1 MEDKVT
7 PLRVLLIEDSAS
19 DAALLLRQL
28 RKDGLDVQHT
38 RVENAQDLLSA
49 LQSQDWDVVIS
60 DYHLPQF
67 DAEAALHIVK
77 DYDADLPFIV
87 VSGTVGEDTAV
98 RMMKSGAHDYLLKDK
113 LARLVPAIQREQ
125 IEAQIRRERRTAL
138 AALEASEER
147 YRRLVDYATDAIF
160 LHDLEGC
167 ILDVNDHACVS
178 LGYTRAELLHKTVN
192 EFVVRVPDS
201 SSTHIWQDLSPG
213 TPVNVPA
220 IHRTK
225 DGSLFPVETRL
236 MQFQS
241 KDQPLVLAVARDI
254 SERKRAEEQLRLSA
268 EVFEYSREA
277 ILITNR
283 AGRII
288 SSNRAFAEMTG
299 YAQTEILGKTMRDL
313 SSSRQDVAFF
323 QQMGDSIRQSGHWSG
338 EFWGRKKDG
347 VIFPVWLSMV
357 LVKDTNGQTRHYIC
371 VANDIS
377 EFKYAE
383 QRIYYLA
390 HFDVLTDL
398 PNRAMLREW
407 MTSALSQA
415 HYNHE
420 EMAVLFVDVDHFK
433 NVNDTLGHH
442 SGDLVLAAMAKR
454 LKTNVSST
462 DLVARMGGDEF
473 VLVLPN
479 IGVDGAVDAAQRI
492 AASLIEPLTIDQ
504 HRINVTISIGIGIYP
519 HDGQTMDVLVKN
531 ADAALYHA
539 KMLGRN
545 NYQFFTEQMNIAAA
559 ERRLLETGLHQA
571 IARNELELYYQP
583 QVDVKTGQVVGAEA
597 LLRWHHPE
605 LGMILPDRLIPVA
618 ENTGLIV
625 SIGEWVLRT
634 ACLQNADWQRRGFLP
649 LVVSVNL
656 SALQI
661 RQNSFQRMVQDA
673 LACSGLAP
681 QYLELELT
689 ESLLMESANTTMSN
703 MQQLT
708 QIGVRLSVDDFGT
721 GYSNLSYLRRFPLAK
736 LKIDR
741 SFVRE
746 APSNNGDVAIVR
758 AVIGLAHT
766 LNLKVIAEGVE
777 TREQYDFLRD
787 EGCDQIQGFFFARP
801 RPAADLFNMLNKPN

>member
-19 DAALLLRQL
+19 DAGLLLRQL
-28 RKDGLDVQHT
+28 HKAGLDVQHT

-49 LQSQDWDVVIS
+49 LRLQDWDVVIS

-67 DAEAALHIVK
+67 DAEAALRIVK
-77 DYDADLPFIV
+77 DHDADLPFIV

-125 IEAQIRRERRTAL
+125 TEAQIRRERRTAL

-160 LHDLEGC
+160 LHDLEGR
-167 ILDVNDHACVS
+167 ILDVNDHACIS

-192 EFVVRVPDS
+192 EFVVRAPDS

-236 MQFQS
+236 MQFHS
-241 KDQPLVLAVARDI
+241 KGQPLVLAVARDI
-254 SERKRAEEQLRLSA
+254 SERKRTEEQLRLSA

-283 AGRII
+283 VGRII
-288 SSNRAFAEMTG
+288 SINRAFAEMTG

-313 SSSRQDVAFF
+313 SSSRQDVAFI

-454 LKTNVSST
+454 LKTSVSST

-479 IGVDGAVDAAQRI
+479 TGVDGAVDAAQRI

-801 RPAADLFNMLNKPN
+801 GPAADLFNMLNKPN

>member
-28 RKDGLDVQHT
+28 RKGGLDVQHT
-38 RVENAQDLLSA
+38 QVENAQDLLSA

-454 LKTNVSST
+454 LKTSVSST

-479 IGVDGAVDAAQRI
+479 TGVDGAVDAAQRI

-625 SIGEWVLRT
+625 SIGEWVLQT

>member
-19 DAALLLRQL
+19 DAGLLLRQL
-28 RKDGLDVQHT
+28 HKGGLDVQHT

-49 LQSQDWDVVIS
+49 LRSQDWDVVIS

-77 DYDADLPFIV
+77 DHDADLPFIV

-160 LHDLEGC
+160 LHDLEGK
-167 ILDVNDHACVS
+167 ILDVNDHACIS

-192 EFVVRVPDS
+192 EFVVRAPDS
-201 SSTHIWQDLSPG
+201 SSTHIWQDLNPG

-236 MQFQS
+236 MQFHS
-241 KDQPLVLAVARDI
+241 KGQPLVLAVARDI
-254 SERKRAEEQLRLSA
+254 SERKRTEEQLRLSA

-283 AGRII
+283 VGRII
-288 SSNRAFAEMTG
+288 SINRAFAEMTG

-313 SSSRQDVAFF
+313 SSSRQDVAFI

-454 LKTNVSST
+454 LKTNVSNT

-479 IGVDGAVDAAQRI
+479 TGVDGAVDAAQRI

-689 ESLLMESANTTMSN
+689 ESLLMESANTTLSN

-801 RPAADLFNMLNKPN
+801 GPAADLFNMLNKPN

>member
-19 DAALLLRQL
+19 DAGLLLRQL
-28 RKDGLDVQHT
+28 HKAGLDVQHT

-49 LQSQDWDVVIS
+49 LRSQDWDVVIS

-67 DAEAALHIVK
+67 DAEAALRIVK
-77 DYDADLPFIV
+77 DHDADLPFIV

-125 IEAQIRRERRTAL
+125 TEAQIRRERRTAL

-160 LHDLEGC
+160 LHDLEGR
-167 ILDVNDHACVS
+167 ILDVNDHACIS

-236 MQFQS
+236 MQFHS
-241 KDQPLVLAVARDI
+241 KGQPLVLAVARDI
-254 SERKRAEEQLRLSA
+254 SERKRTEEQLRLSA

-288 SSNRAFAEMTG
+288 SINRAFAEMTG

-313 SSSRQDVAFF
+313 SSSRQDVAFI

-420 EMAVLFVDVDHFK
+420 EMAVLFVDADHFK

-454 LKTNVSST
+454 LKTSVSST

-479 IGVDGAVDAAQRI
+479 TGVDGAVDAAQRI

-801 RPAADLFNMLNKPN
+801 GPAADLFNMLNKPN

>member
-28 RKDGLDVQHT
+28 RKGGLDVQHT

-454 LKTNVSST
+454 LKTSVSST

-479 IGVDGAVDAAQRI
+479 TGVDGAVDAAQRI

>member
-19 DAALLLRQL
+19 DAGLLLRQL
-28 RKDGLDVQHT
+28 HKAGLDVQHT

-49 LQSQDWDVVIS
+49 LRLQDWDVVIS

-67 DAEAALHIVK
+67 DAEAALRIVK
-77 DYDADLPFIV
+77 DHDADLPCIV

-125 IEAQIRRERRTAL
+125 TEAQIRRERRTAL

-160 LHDLEGC
+160 LHDLEGR
-167 ILDVNDHACVS
+167 ILDVNDHACIS

-236 MQFQS
+236 MQFHS
-241 KDQPLVLAVARDI
+241 KGQPLVLAVARDI
-254 SERKRAEEQLRLSA
+254 SERKRTEEQLRLSA

-283 AGRII
+283 VGRII
-288 SSNRAFAEMTG
+288 SINRAFAEMTG

-313 SSSRQDVAFF
+313 SSSRQDVAFI

-347 VIFPVWLSMV
+347 VIFPVLLSMV

-420 EMAVLFVDVDHFK
+420 EMAVLFVDADHFK

-454 LKTNVSST
+454 LKTSVSST

-479 IGVDGAVDAAQRI
+479 TGVDGAVDAAQRI

-801 RPAADLFNMLNKPN
+801 GPAADLFNMLNKPN

>member
-19 DAALLLRQL
+19 DAGLLLRQL
-28 RKDGLDVQHT
+28 HKAGLDVQHT

-49 LQSQDWDVVIS
+49 LRLQDWDVVIS

-67 DAEAALHIVK
+67 DAEAALRIVK
-77 DYDADLPFIV
+77 DHDADLPFIV

-125 IEAQIRRERRTAL
+125 TEAQIRRERRTAL

-160 LHDLEGC
+160 LHDLEGR
-167 ILDVNDHACVS
+167 ILDVNDHACIS

-236 MQFQS
+236 MQFHS
-241 KDQPLVLAVARDI
+241 KGQPLVLAVARDI
-254 SERKRAEEQLRLSA
+254 SERKRTEEQLRLSA

-283 AGRII
+283 VGRII
-288 SSNRAFAEMTG
+288 SINRAFAEMTG

-313 SSSRQDVAFF
+313 SSSRQDVAFI

-347 VIFPVWLSMV
+347 VIFPVLLSMV

-420 EMAVLFVDVDHFK
+420 EMAVLFVDADHFK

-454 LKTNVSST
+454 LKTSVSST

-479 IGVDGAVDAAQRI
+479 TGVDGAVDAAQRI

-801 RPAADLFNMLNKPN
+801 GPAADLFNMLNKPN

>member
-625 SIGEWVLRT
+625 SIGEWVLQT